1 VASSVTTPAEA
12 GASRIPPG
20 VPALRAGQGQSFLWR
35 RLHSLSG
42 IIPVGTFIIEHFV
55 SNAFATNGPS
65 AYAKQVKFLTGLPF
79 ADPWLEIFGIY
90 IPILFHA
97 GYGIFIWWRGKSNV
111 GDYKYAGNWFYTLQR
126 LTGIFVFAYILYHT
140 WYMRFSGVHLF
151 SAPGAAY
158 GKVQAEFASAPW
170 VVPFYVLAIIAACWH
185 FGYGIF
191 LFIAKWGFV
200 TGERARKRMT
210 WVGAAIAVLFA
221 AMGLYTIY
229 AFESYPVKV
238 PQDPSQSKAVEEGQ
252 YDKPQEHPVEL
263 PK

>member
-1 VASSVTTPAEA
+1 MASSVSTPAEA
-12 GASRIPPG
+12 GASRIPRG
-20 VPALRAGQGQSFLWR
+20 VPALRAGQGHSFIWR

-42 IIPVGTFIIEHFV
+42 IVPVGAFIIEHFI
-55 SNAFATNGPS
+55 SNAFATNGPM
-65 AYAKQVKFLTGLPF
+65 AYSKQVRFLTGLPF
-79 ADPWLEIFGIY
+79 ADPWLEIFFIY

-97 GYGIFIWWRGKSNV
+97 GYGIYIWWRGDSNL

-126 LTGIFVFAYILYHT
+126 YTGILVFAYILYHT

-151 SAPGAAY
+151 SSPGSAY

-170 VVPFYVLAIIAACWH
+170 VVPVYIIAILCATWH

-191 LFIAKWGFV
+191 LFIAKWGIV
-200 TGERARKRMT
+200 TGEKARKRMT
-210 WVGAAIAVLFA
+210 WVGAAIAVVFA

-229 AFESYPVKV
+229 AFESYPIKV
-238 PQDPSQSKAVEEGQ
+238 PQDPAQSHAVENGDYEV
-252 YDKPQEHPVEL
+252 PQQHPVEY